1 MAISSSAPFPSHP
14 TATTPPSLSL
24 VATLTITILSIYPS
38 KVQSATQHVQT
49 TMCATNACTDTTTP
63 LVSPFRLDGRKLLRG
78 SNSHRYDNDRN
89 GSIDDDDDD
98 DDDDRTSTG
107 SNDLGCKEYIT
118 PLDECYNA
126 QILFPGDI
134 SWSHFDIYDSLE
146 MRSLKRRFFES
157 GDGTC
162 RDIGGGEGDGT
173 ENNGGGESGG
183 SGSGDEDSFVLPL
196 DVCVGPFG
204 PPRPWGKFTLHDKH
218 DDDLGDEFDVIQT

>member
-1 MAISSSAPFPSHP
+1 MVAS
-14 TATTPPSLSL
+14 TPVFL
-24 VATLTITILSIYPS
+24 VATASLLSIIPEGRAFSPLFAPS
-38 KVQSATQHVQT
+38 TLPSLNFHPT
-49 TMCATNACTDTTTP
+49 TYRHRHTP
-63 LVSPFRLDGRKLLRG
+63 RILIQLSSQRDG
-78 SNSHRYDNDRN
+78 
-89 GSIDDDDDD
+89 DDDG
-98 DDDDRTSTG
+98 DDRTSTG
-107 SNDLGCKEYIT
+107 SNDVGCKEYIT

-204 PPRPWGKFTLHDKH
+204 PPRPWGKFTLLDKH